1 MVIKNNKMK
10 EQSLIEMKNKVDALS
25 RVMQQVIN
33 EITNLRDL
41 SIGTLETLKNM
52 PGYDDAIEKLKA
64 DVLAKSDEK
73 KLELDVE

>member
-1 MVIKNNKMK
+1 MK
-10 EQSLIEMKNKVDALS
+10 EQSLIEMKNKVEALS

-52 PGYDDAIEKLKA
+52 PGYDDAIGQLKT
-64 DVLAKSDEK
+64 DLITKPDEK

>member
-10 EQSLIEMKNKVDALS
+10 EQSLIEMKNKVEALS

-73 KLELDVE
+73 KLELDGE

>member
-1 MVIKNNKMK
+1 MK

-52 PGYDDAIEKLKA
+52 PDYNDAIEKLKA
-64 DVLAKSDEK
+64 DVITKSEEK

>member
-1 MVIKNNKMK
+1 MK

-25 RVMQQVIN
+25 RVMQQIIN

-52 PGYDDAIEKLKA
+52 PGYNDAIEKLKT
-64 DVLAKSDEK
+64 DVITKSDEK
-73 KLELDVE
+73 KLELDGE

>member
-1 MVIKNNKMK
+1 MK

-25 RVMQQVIN
+25 RVMQQIIN
-33 EITNLRDL
+33 EVTNLRDL

-52 PGYDDAIEKLKA
+52 PGYNDAIEKLKA

>member
-25 RVMQQVIN
+25 RVMQQIIN

-52 PGYDDAIEKLKA
+52 PGYNDAIEKLKA
-64 DVLAKSDEK
+64 DVTTKSDEK
-73 KLELDVE
+73 KLELDGE

>member
-1 MVIKNNKMK
+1 MK

-25 RVMQQVIN
+25 RVMQQIIN

-52 PGYDDAIEKLKA
+52 PGYNDAIEKLKA
-64 DVLAKSDEK
+64 DVTTKSDEK
-73 KLELDVE
+73 KLELDGE

>member
-10 EQSLIEMKNKVDALS
+10 EQSLIEMKNKVEALS

>member
-1 MVIKNNKMK
+1 MK
-10 EQSLIEMKNKVDALS
+10 EQSLIEMKNKVEALS

-41 SIGTLETLKNM
+41 SVGTLETLKNM
-52 PGYDDAIEKLKA
+52 PGYDDAIEQLKA
-64 DVLAKSDEK
+64 DLITKPDEK

>member
-1 MVIKNNKMK
+1 MK
-10 EQSLIEMKNKVDALS
+10 EQSLVEMKNKVEALS

-33 EITNLRDL
+33 EINNIRDL

-52 PGYDDAIEKLKA
+52 PDYNDAIEKLKT
-64 DVLAKSDEK
+64 DLITKPEEK

>member
-1 MVIKNNKMK
+1 
-10 EQSLIEMKNKVDALS
+10 MKNKIDALS
-25 RVMQQVIN
+25 RVIQQVIN

-52 PGYDDAIEKLKA
+52 PGYNEAIEKLKA
-64 DVLAKSDEK
+64 DVITKSDEK

>member
-1 MVIKNNKMK
+1 MK
-10 EQSLIEMKNKVDALS
+10 EQSLIEMKNKVEALS

-41 SIGTLETLKNM
+41 SVGTLETLKNM
-52 PGYDDAIEKLKA
+52 PGYDDAIEQLKT
-64 DVLAKSDEK
+64 DLITKPEEK

>member
-10 EQSLIEMKNKVDALS
+10 EQSLIEMKNKVEALS

-41 SIGTLETLKNM
+41 SVGTLETLKNM
-52 PGYDDAIEKLKA
+52 PGYDDAIEQLKT
-64 DVLAKSDEK
+64 DLITKPDEK

>member
-1 MVIKNNKMK
+1 MK
-10 EQSLIEMKNKVDALS
+10 ESNLIEMKNKVDALS
-25 RVMQQVIN
+25 RVMQQIIN

-52 PGYDDAIEKLKA
+52 PGYNDAIEKLKA
-64 DVLAKSDEK
+64 DVITKSDEK

>member
-1 MVIKNNKMK
+1 MK

-52 PGYDDAIEKLKA
+52 PDYNDAIEKLKT
-64 DVLAKSDEK
+64 DVITKSEEK

>member
-10 EQSLIEMKNKVDALS
+10 EQSLIEMKNKVEALS

-41 SIGTLETLKNM
+41 SVGTLETLKNM
-52 PGYDDAIEKLKA
+52 PGYDDAIEQLKT
-64 DVLAKSDEK
+64 DLITKPEEK

>member
-1 MVIKNNKMK
+1 MAIKNNKMK

>member
-52 PGYDDAIEKLKA
+52 PGYNDAIEKLKA
-64 DVLAKSDEK
+64 DVITKSDEK
-73 KLELDVE
+73 KLELDGE

>member
-1 MVIKNNKMK
+1 MK
-10 EQSLIEMKNKVDALS
+10 EQSLIEMKNKVEALS
-25 RVMQQVIN
+25 RVMQQIIN

-52 PGYDDAIEKLKA
+52 PGYNDAIEQLKA
-64 DVLAKSDEK
+64 DVITKSDEK

>member
-1 MVIKNNKMK
+1 MK

-25 RVMQQVIN
+25 RVMQQIIN

-52 PGYDDAIEKLKA
+52 PGYNDAIEKLKA
-64 DVLAKSDEK
+64 DVITKSDEK
-73 KLELDVE
+73 KLELDGE

>member
-1 MVIKNNKMK
+1 MK
-10 EQSLIEMKNKVDALS
+10 EQSLVEMKNKVEALS

-33 EITNLRDL
+33 ELTNLRDL
-41 SIGTLETLKNM
+41 SIGTLEALKNI

-64 DVLAKSDEK
+64 DVITKSDEK

>member
-1 MVIKNNKMK
+1 MK
-10 EQSLIEMKNKVDALS
+10 EQSLIEMKNKVEALS

-33 EITNLRDL
+33 ELANLRDL

-64 DVLAKSDEK
+64 DVITKSEEK